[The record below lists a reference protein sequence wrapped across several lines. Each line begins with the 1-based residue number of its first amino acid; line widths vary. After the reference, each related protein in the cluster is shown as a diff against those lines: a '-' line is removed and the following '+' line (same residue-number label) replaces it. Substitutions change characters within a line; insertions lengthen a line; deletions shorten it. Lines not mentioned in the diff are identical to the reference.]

1 MLEPLTSGRENLWF
15 GHRWNIDFHLTHD
28 LLGNG
33 AVVALKVLHELQHRV
48 SASLSMPQ
56 DQHFPS
62 VCQCLCDAVKILSV
76 ESMASMST
84 VALASAGMRM
94 NLSSPG
100 CFTMSGAVPFVAFVS
115 QMRVSSL
122 EMTAT
127 TNFPARCDMS
137 PPYMNAVQMNRV
149 LNV

>member
-1 MLEPLTSGRENLWF
+1 
-15 GHRWNIDFHLTHD
+15 
-28 LLGNG
+28 
-33 AVVALKVLHELQHRV
+33 VVALKVLHELQHRV

-94 NLSSPG
+94 NLFFTGMLHNVGG
-100 CFTMSGAVPFVAFVS
+100 CPFRGV
-115 QMRVSSL
+115 R
-122 EMTAT
+122 
-127 TNFPARCDMS
+127 FPNARLVIRNDCNNKFS
-137 PPYMNAVQMNRV
+137 R
-149 LNV
+149 